1 VRFLIDAQLPPALA
15 RALRETG
22 HEAEHLED
30 IGLRHA
36 KDPVIWDY
44 SRRHA
49 AIIITKDEDFVD
61 RYRRQTSECVVL
73 WLRLGNASTRRLL
86 AWFMPLLPQLI
97 QRLEAG
103 DRFIEVR

>member
-1 VRFLIDAQLPPALA
+1 MRFLIDAQLPPALA
-15 RALRETG
+15 RVLREAG
-22 HEAEHLED
+22 HQAEHLED
-30 IGLRHA
+30 VGLRHA
-36 KDPVIWDY
+36 KDYVIWDY
-44 SRRHA
+44 ARRNS
-49 AIIITKDEDFVD
+49 AIIVTKDEDFVD
-61 RYRRQTSECVVL
+61 RYRRRTEECVVL